1 MSAIEIEPKVSPEP
15 APAGSSAVISEEE
28 SDTCACAE
36 QCAVC
41 GSPAVPTP
49 TALANHDFYLS
60 AQKIEGVQ
68 VRVSGGDS
76 WSEKTIVV
84 TVPDLLAAKADEV
97 FDLELRIYDKY
108 PSAQLH
114 VHVLESASGA

>member
-15 APAGSSAVISEEE
+15 APVGSSAVLSGE
-28 SDTCACAE
+28 SDTCECAE
-36 QCAVC
+36 QSAVL

-68 VRVSGGDS
+68 VRVSGGNS

-114 VHVLESASGA
+114 VHVSESASGA